1 MYFDDSII
9 ARQHGAGGFCALAHA
24 DTVQLRDGSSLQ
36 LHAVQANRLPMIM
49 LRAAA
54 TTTGHLL
61 LVDLTR
67 LVPRLDGELRT
78 CPQRDMAGHVLYTL
92 RGAFH
97 TAAQFN
103 AAAQRS
109 ALGTWWP
116 VGDALVW
123 QPAPR
128 AVDGELLHIAAAHVP
143 EQASL
148 WGAAC

>member
-1 MYFDDSII
+1 MYLDDRII
-9 ARQHGAGGFCALAHA
+9 ARQHAAGGLCALAHA
-24 DTVQLRDGSSLQ
+24 DAVQLRDGSSLQ

-49 LRAAA
+49 LRAVA

-67 LVPRLDGELRT
+67 MVPRLDAELRA
-78 CPQRDMAGHVLYTL
+78 CPKRDMAGHVLYTL
-92 RGAFH
+92 RGAFE
-97 TAAQFN
+97 TGAQFN

-116 VGDALVW
+116 VGDAYTW
-123 QPAPR
+123 HPAPR
-128 AVDGELLHIAAAHVP
+128 AVDGEVLRIAAAHVP